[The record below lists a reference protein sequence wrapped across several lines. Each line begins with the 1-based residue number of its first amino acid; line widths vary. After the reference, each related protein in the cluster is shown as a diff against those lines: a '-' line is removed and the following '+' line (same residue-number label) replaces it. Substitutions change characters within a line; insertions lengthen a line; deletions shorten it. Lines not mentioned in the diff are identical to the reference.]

1 MLQETGRNNDL
12 FVVAACLFLTNRGVL
27 GMIEIQNISKI
38 YPGAKVKALDD
49 VSLTIPSGEF
59 FGLLGPNGAGKTTL
73 ISILSTLLLP
83 AEGQILIDGEV
94 LSRQRGDIKRKLA
107 LITQHISLRN
117 DMNLDQIME
126 LQGRLYAM
134 PKAEIRQRSEDL
146 LSFCGLLEHRKKIV
160 RKLSGGMKRKLML
173 CRALLT
179 SPEILILDE
188 PTIGLDPASRRQ
200 MWDLLKT
207 LNRQGMT
214 ILLTTHYIDEA
225 QYLCQRIAM
234 IEKGQVARLD
244 TPAALIREL
253 GEVAI
258 DEFDGDHTKS
268 AFFNHKEAALE
279 YAATL
284 ENKFVLRNTTLEDVF
299 LHLVGHGL
307 GGKA

>member
-1 MLQETGRNNDL
+1 
-12 FVVAACLFLTNRGVL
+12 
-27 GMIEIQNISKI
+27 MIEIQNVSKV
-38 YPGAKVKALDD
+38 YPGAKVKAVDG

-59 FGLLGPNGAGKTTL
+59 FGLLGPNGAGKTTM
-73 ISILSTLLLP
+73 ISMLSTLLIP
-83 AEGQILIDGEV
+83 NEGQILIDGEV
-94 LSRQRGDIKRKLA
+94 LDRQRGDIKRKLS
-107 LITQHISLRN
+107 LITQHNSLRN
-117 DMNLDQIME
+117 DMTLDQIME

-134 PKAEIRQRSEDL
+134 PKAEIKRRSEEL

-179 SPEILILDE
+179 EPAILILDE

-225 QYLCQRIAM
+225 QYLCQRIAL
-234 IEKGQVARLD
+234 IEQGEVARLD
-244 TPAALIREL
+244 TPEALIREL

-258 DEFDGDHTKS
+258 DEFDGDRTKS
-268 AFFNHKEAALE
+268 AFFAEKEEALR
-279 YAATL
+279 YAAGL
-284 ENKFVLRNTTLEDVF
+284 QNKFVLRNTTLEDVF
-299 LHLVGHGL
+299 LNVAGRGL
-307 GGKA
+307 EGK

>member
-1 MLQETGRNNDL
+1 
-12 FVVAACLFLTNRGVL
+12 
-27 GMIEIQNISKI
+27 MIEIKHVSKT
-38 YPGAKVKALDD
+38 YPQAKAKALDD
-49 VSLTIPSGEF
+49 VSLTIGAGEF

-83 AEGQILIDGEV
+83 TEGEIHIGGEV
-94 LSRQRGDIKRKLA
+94 LTRQRQDIKRKLA
-107 LITQHISLRN
+107 LITQHNSLRG

-126 LQGRLYAM
+126 LQARLYFM
-134 PKAEIRQRSEDL
+134 DLKKAKARTEEL
-146 LSFCGLLEHRKKIV
+146 LAFCGLLEHRKKTV

-179 SPEILILDE
+179 DPEILILDE

-200 MWDLLKT
+200 MWDLLRT

-225 QYLCQRIAM
+225 QYLCNRIAL
-234 IEKGQVARLD
+234 IDKGKVARLD
-244 TPAALIREL
+244 TPQALICEL

-268 AFFNHKEAALE
+268 TFFTEKEKALAFAAK
-279 YAATL
+279 L
-284 ENKFVLRNTTLEDVF
+284 ENKFMMRSTTLEDVF
-299 LHLVGHGL
+299 LNVVGRGL
-307 GGKA
+307 GAK

>member
-1 MLQETGRNNDL
+1 
-12 FVVAACLFLTNRGVL
+12 
-27 GMIEIQNISKI
+27 MIEIQNISKI
-38 YPGAKVKALDD
+38 YPGTKGKALDD

-83 AEGQILIDGEV
+83 AEGKILIDGEV
-94 LSRQRGDIKRKLA
+94 LSRKRSDIKGKLA
-107 LITQHISLRN
+107 LITQHNSLRN

-134 PKAEIRQRSEDL
+134 PKAEIKKRSEEL
-146 LSFCGLLEHRKKIV
+146 LAFCGLLEHRKKIV

-179 SPEILILDE
+179 EPEILILDE

-225 QYLCQRIAM
+225 QYLCQRIAL
-234 IEKGQVARLD
+234 IEKGKVARLD
-244 TPAALIREL
+244 TPNALIREL

-268 AFFNHKEAALE
+268 AFFPDKESALQ
-279 YAATL
+279 YASSL
-284 ENKFVLRNTTLEDVF
+284 DNRFMLRNTTLEDVF
-299 LHLVGHGL
+299 LNVVGHGL
-307 GGKA
+307 GGK

>member
-1 MLQETGRNNDL
+1 
-12 FVVAACLFLTNRGVL
+12 
-27 GMIEIQNISKI
+27 MIEIKHVSKL
-38 YPGAKVKALDD
+38 YPKAKNKALDD

-83 AEGQILIDGEV
+83 TEGSVCIDGET
-94 LSRQRGDIKRKLA
+94 LTRQRGDIKRKLA
-107 LITQHISLRN
+107 LITQHNSLRN

-134 PKAEIRQRSEDL
+134 PRDEIKRKSEEL

-179 SPEILILDE
+179 NPEILILDE

-200 MWDLLKT
+200 MWDLLRT
-207 LNRQGMT
+207 LNRQGLT

-225 QYLCQRIAM
+225 QYLCQRIAL
-234 IEKGQVARLD
+234 IDQGKVARLA
-244 TPAALIREL
+244 TPDELIHEL

-258 DEFDGDHTKS
+258 DVFDGDHNTS
-268 AFFNHKEAALE
+268 TFFHGKEDALA

-284 ENKFVLRNTTLEDVF
+284 QNKFVMRQTTLEDVF
-299 LHLVGHGL
+299 LNVVGKGL
-307 GGKA
+307 GGK

>member
-1 MLQETGRNNDL
+1 
-12 FVVAACLFLTNRGVL
+12 
-27 GMIEIQNISKI
+27 MIEIQNISKI

-83 AEGQILIDGEV
+83 VEGQILIDGEV
-94 LSRQRGDIKRKLA
+94 LSRKRGDIKGKLA
-107 LITQHISLRN
+107 LITQHNSLRN

-134 PKAEIRQRSEDL
+134 PKAEIKKRSEEL
-146 LSFCGLLEHRKKIV
+146 LAFCGLLEHRKKIV

-200 MWDLLKT
+200 MWDLLKS

-225 QYLCQRIAM
+225 QYLCQRIAL
-234 IEKGQVARLD
+234 IEKGKVARLD
-244 TPAALIREL
+244 TPDALIQEL

-268 AFFNHKEAALE
+268 SFFADKEAALQ
-279 YAATL
+279 YASSL
-284 ENKFVLRNTTLEDVF
+284 DNRFMLRNTTLEDVF
-299 LHLVGHGL
+299 LNVVGHGL
-307 GGKA
+307 GGK